1 MSLPSLFATIFAQA
15 ANTATTTAAATGTLT
30 GDASAQPQ
38 QPPWMT
44 FFPFILILATVY
56 FALIRPQQAAKKK
69 ADETV
74 RAAKTGDKIVTNS
87 GIHGVITNVKDST
100 VILKIADNVK
110 IEIEKSSIDKITR
123 GDSSPGP
130 EKVAAAKA

>member
-1 MSLPSLFATIFAQA
+1 MSLPFLVTTIFAQA
-15 ANTATTTAAATGTLT
+15 TNAASTAATGTLT

-38 QPPWMT
+38 QPAWMT

-56 FALIRPQQAAKKK
+56 FALIRPQQQAKKK

-87 GIHGVITNVKDST
+87 GIHGVISNVKDTT

-123 GDSSPGP
+123 PDSSSGADKP
-130 EKVAAAKA
+130 AAAKA

>member
-1 MSLPSLFATIFAQA
+1 MSLPFLVTTILAQA

-30 GDASAQPQ
+30 GDTAAQPQ

-69 ADETV
+69 AEETT
-74 RAAKTGDKIVTNS
+74 RGAKTGDKIVTSS
-87 GIHGVITNVKDST
+87 GIHGVITNVKDTT

-123 GDSSPGP
+123 PDSSTGS
-130 EKVAAAKA
+130 EKPAAAKA